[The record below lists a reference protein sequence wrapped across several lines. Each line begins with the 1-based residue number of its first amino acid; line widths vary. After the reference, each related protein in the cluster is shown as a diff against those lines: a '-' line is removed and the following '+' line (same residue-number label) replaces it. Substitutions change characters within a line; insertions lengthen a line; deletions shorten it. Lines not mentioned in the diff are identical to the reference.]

1 MLFVQGDDIL
11 PEFLEGINRSEWVTF
26 YKNQLRAIVNEQ
38 SILVSVFDVKHTRS
52 NHKPAGVSF
61 WDAMAQQVANPY
73 NDQSWETVVQ
83 VEFIRKY
90 NLAINKRDNL
100 PLGLINFYNEM
111 LADKI
116 NKGVSI
122 ADVEVL
128 NYMATCLECI
138 LVIVHVAT
146 NGLGYVVQK
155 AFVGEGVCTKIG
167 TYYLL
172 VHVENSCYDSL
183 SPRTYDDDID
193 DAKEAV
199 HLEAIDEVVRRYL
212 VEVDDTEEVA
222 A

>member
-1 MLFVQGDDIL
+1 
-11 PEFLEGINRSEWVTF
+11 
-26 YKNQLRAIVNEQ
+26 
-38 SILVSVFDVKHTRS
+38 
-52 NHKPAGVSF
+52 
-61 WDAMAQQVANPY
+61 MAQQVANPY
-73 NDQSWETVVQ
+73 NDQSWETDVQ

-222 A
+222 AKTVRITLM